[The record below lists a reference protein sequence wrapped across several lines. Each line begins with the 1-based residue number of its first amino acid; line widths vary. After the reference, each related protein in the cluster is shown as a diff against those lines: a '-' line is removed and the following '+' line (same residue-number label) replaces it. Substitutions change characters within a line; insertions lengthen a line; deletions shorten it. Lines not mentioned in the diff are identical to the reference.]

1 MSEYT
6 PAQMAALVRDPR
18 HLAKTKTIWPENHFI
33 HQLIVE
39 NERLRQNNEDTLAIK
54 LKLNEE
60 NQRLRTSVEHLEAML
75 NAVIEAAGEDWQDV
89 DNLPNVVK
97 AMADLAKNRQA
108 APASQQQQLLEQ
120 MIADLQK
127 LANPQNPTIPPM
139 SPECVRQHA
148 AMSALN
154 GLLAYGKSHGSA
166 ADYADYAVTYADA
179 LVQEL
184 AK

>member
-1 MSEYT
+1 MT
-6 PAQMAALVRDPR
+6 TDIKTHIAAARSTYPKSSCVTAICDA
-18 HLAKTKTIWPENHFI
+18 LALALNNQELNLTIKQNLQDEN
-33 HQLIVE
+33 
-39 NERLRQNNEDTLAIK
+39 K
-54 LKLNEE
+54 
-60 NQRLRTSVEHLEAML
+60 RLRTSNEHLEATL

-97 AMADLAKNRQA
+97 AMADLAQHRQA
-108 APASQQQQLLEQ
+108 VPASQNQQLLEQ

-139 SPECVRQHA
+139 SPECLRQHA

-154 GLLAYGKSHGSA
+154 GILAQGKAHGSA
-166 ADYADYAVTYADA
+166 ADYADYAVVYADA

>member
-1 MSEYT
+1 MENNTKKLITKARSAF
-6 PAQMAALVRDPR
+6 PDSALVIGLCDA
-18 HLAKTKTIWPENHFI
+18 LANSLDI
-33 HQLIVE
+33 
-39 NERLRQNNEDTLAIK
+39 NEQTLDIK

-60 NQRLRTSVEHLEAML
+60 NQRLRTSVAHLEGTL
-75 NAVIEAAGEDWQDV
+75 NAVLEAAGEDWQDV

-97 AMADLAKNRQA
+97 AMAAIVQHRQA

-127 LANPQNPTIPPM
+127 LANPQNPVVPPM
-139 SPECVRQHA
+139 SVEMFRQHA
-148 AMSALN
+148 ALTALN
-154 GLLAYGKSHGSA
+154 GLLAGKGWTGDHSEIASE
-166 ADYADYAVTYADA
+166 AVIAADA

>member
-6 PAQMAALVRDPR
+6 PEQMAALVRDPR
-18 HLAKTKTIWPENHFI
+18 HLSKTKLVWPENHFI

-54 LKLNEE
+54 LKLHEE
-60 NQRLRTSVEHLEAML
+60 NQRLQASNEHLEATL

-89 DNLPNVVK
+89 DDLPNVVK
-97 AMADLAKNRQA
+97 AMADAARS
-108 APASQQQQLLEQ
+108 APASQNQQLLEQ
-120 MIADLQK
+120 MIADLRQ

-139 SPECVRQHA
+139 SPECFRQHA
-148 AMSALN
+148 ALTALN
-154 GLLAYGKSHGSA
+154 GVLAARSMWGGTIDEVVSN
-166 ADYADYAVTYADA
+166 AVIAADA
-179 LVQEL
+179 LMQEL

>member
-1 MSEYT
+1 
-6 PAQMAALVRDPR
+6 MAALVRDPR
-18 HLAKTKTIWPENHFI
+18 HLSKTKLIWPENHFI

-39 NERLRQNNEDTLAIK
+39 NERLRQNNEDTLAVK
-54 LKLNEE
+54 LKLHEE
-60 NQRLRTSVEHLEAML
+60 NQSLRTSNEHLEATL

-97 AMADLAKNRQA
+97 AMADIVTNRQA

-120 MIADLQK
+120 MIVDLRT
-127 LANPQNPTIPPM
+127 LANPQNPTVPPM
-139 SPECVRQHA
+139 SPECFRQHA
-148 AMSALN
+148 ALTALN
-154 GLLAYGKSHGSA
+154 GVLAARSQWGSTI
-166 ADYADYAVTYADA
+166 DEVVTNAVIAADA